1 LAALD
6 EGLSGIEA
14 AAMLDVL
21 SPIGGA
27 ARALS
32 PADAKPFDPKAL
44 RWVLDPRKSAPGLDA
59 LLIHAYRQG
68 ASRISFQTGKP
79 VWIRVHGRNERVG
92 SEPLDEAEAAD
103 ITNHMY
109 GADGIAR
116 LQGGGSI
123 NVSYEIVL
131 SRSGR
136 LRFRV
141 NGVPVE
147 TSRGVGVNLVLR
159 PIPDLPPSLDEQ
171 LVEPEIMQSFKV
183 REGMVIVSGATGS
196 GKSTL
201 IAGMTMAKLRDPHG
215 HYNIVEAAAPLEF
228 RLDRI
233 KSESSTI
240 AQSEVPRDFR
250 TFGSFIEECMRRE
263 STDIIVGECR
273 NIETMEAAIQAAI
286 SGHALTTTIHAKN
299 VALTMDRIV
308 GLTSPGERENALKC
322 VVQSLRLVIN
332 QRLTRSSE
340 GKRVALREFLVF
352 DGKIRR
358 MLERSDP
365 VEWPSVTRRA
375 VEEEGQSF
383 KKAIEKAV
391 AAGRI
396 SEETASFELKE
407 IE

>member
-1 LAALD
+1 
-6 EGLSGIEA
+6 
-14 AAMLDVL
+14 MTLDVL
-21 SPIGGA
+21 DLAEPPPVVER
-27 ARALS
+27 RAV
-32 PADAKPFDPKAL
+32 ADVFDPRAL
-44 RWVLDPRKSAPGLDA
+44 RWVEDPRKRAPGLDA
-59 LLIHAYRQG
+59 LLVHAYRLG
-68 ASRISFQTGKP
+68 ASRIAFQSGKP
-79 VWIRVHGRNERVG
+79 VWIRVHGCNRRVG
-92 SEPLDEAEAAD
+92 GEPLDEAEVAE

-116 LQGGGSI
+116 LQGGGAI

-131 SRSGR
+131 SRSER

-141 NGVPVE
+141 NGVPIE

-159 PIPDLPPSLDEQ
+159 PIPDLPPSLEEQ
-171 LVEPEIMQSFKV
+171 LVEPEIMNAFKV

-201 IAGMTMAKLRDPHG
+201 IAGMTVAKLREQEG

-228 RLDRI
+228 RLERI
-233 KSESSTI
+233 MSPSSTI
-240 AQSEVPRDFR
+240 AQSEIPRDFR

-308 GLTSPGERENALKC
+308 GLTSPAERENALKC

-332 QRLTRSSE
+332 QRLTRSTD

-352 DGKIRR
+352 DEKIRNL
-358 MLERSDP
+358 LERTDP
-365 VEWPSVTRRA
+365 VEWPGVTRRA

-383 KKAIEKAV
+383 KRAIETAL

-396 SEETASFELKE
+396 TEETAAYEVRE
-407 IE
+407 IG